1 MQLFRKSKVDDIYK
15 QEQEK
20 FEREKQEIDNLK
32 LACADVFSSSNGK
45 YILRF
50 LKKVSGWSEQDMNI
64 NTDVLAYKKGRRDI
78 WLILRNLLPK
88 DILAQIEIY
97 ESDFA

>member
-1 MQLFRKSKVDDIYK
+1 MQLFRKSKVDDVYK

-20 FEREKQEIDNLK
+20 LEREKQEIENLK
-32 LACADVFSSSNGK
+32 IACSDVFSSNNGK

-50 LKKVSGWSEQDMNI
+50 LKKISGWNEQDMNI
-64 NTDVLAYKKGRRDI
+64 NADVLAYKKGRRDS

-88 DILAQIEIY
+88 DILTQVEIY
-97 ESDFA
+97 DE